1 MHALAP
7 AIFGLDG
14 WTEKIALIGVVL
26 AVTIVVLLLIGV
38 LTRRLSRRAGAI
50 TDPAKW
56 QQRRT
61 ALTLLATLL
70 RYAALIAA
78 IGAIITIA
86 AGGAG
91 GAGAIGGSALVAVT
105 LGLASQ
111 RLFTDIAAGFFILF
125 EGQYA
130 VGDTI
135 AVEPSKITGVVEELG
150 VRTTLI
156 REPDGNLSY
165 VPNGQITA
173 VRRYVGPDTTL
184 VLTVVT
190 KNVDAARNAVH
201 DLGRLTDATYGI
213 VGPLGTIEVEE
224 IGTGISTIRVR
235 LGASSTMAAAATSII
250 VSTLKAQ
257 PDGVIVGDPTI
268 MALAP
273 ASERPRT
280 KSRI

>member
-1 MHALAP
+1 VNVLPP
-7 AIFGLDG
+7 AIFGLHG
-14 WTEKIALIGVVL
+14 RPEKLALIGIVI
-26 AVTIVVLLLIGV
+26 AVTVATFFVIGMI
-38 LTRRLSRRAGAI
+38 TRRLSRRAGEI

-61 ALTLLATLL
+61 ALTLLATLM
-70 RYAALIAA
+70 RYAVLISA
-78 IGAIITIA
+78 IGAVISIV

-91 GAGAIGGSALVAVT
+91 GAGAIGGSAVVAVT
-105 LGLASQ
+105 VGLASQ

-156 REPDGNLSY
+156 REPDGSLSY

-173 VRRYVGPDTTL
+173 VRRYLGPDTTL

-190 KNVDAARNAVH
+190 KNVDAARSAVH
-201 DLGRLTDATYGI
+201 DLGRLNDATYGI
-213 VGPLGTIEVEE
+213 VGPLGKIEVEE
-224 IGTGISTIRVR
+224 IGQGISTIRVR
-235 LGASSTMAAAATSII
+235 LGASSTMGPAAAAIL
-250 VSTLKAQ
+250 VATLKAQ
-257 PDGVIVGDPTI
+257 PEGVIVGEPSI

-273 ASERPRT
+273 ASERART